1 MRSFREGKNMSAR
14 LQEEGFNAGGVPSL
28 VCPGCGVF
36 LEPSGLLLTGD
47 EIQCCSDHGC
57 FVVGPTTFWSPQPMR
72 NEDLP
77 RFTVEAQRHALSN
90 AFACL
95 LAGGAGDYL
104 IVYDLD
110 SLPQYMQL
118 ELQGNCDGA
127 M

>member
-1 MRSFREGKNMSAR
+1 M
-14 LQEEGFNAGGVPSL
+14 
-28 VCPGCGVF
+28 
-36 LEPSGLLLTGD
+36 
-47 EIQCCSDHGC
+47 
-57 FVVGPTTFWSPQPMR
+57 
-72 NEDLP
+72 
-77 RFTVEAQRHALSN
+77 EAQRHALSN